1 MALLPRSVSTT
12 CVDGCPLSCL
22 QRRASITHA
31 DCASL
36 PLLAAQGINNTRWQ
50 ILRWTGAT
58 LETLSTSPSLASKF
72 VRSNL
77 MLGSAPDYRTW
88 RSGTIFYNELVPAQ
102 VLTVIEG

>member
-1 MALLPRSVSTT
+1 MYTP
-12 CVDGCPLSCL
+12 
-22 QRRASITHA
+22 
-31 DCASL
+31 L
-36 PLLAAQGINNTRWQ
+36 PLLAAKGINNTRWQ